1 VGDPGDG
8 TTTPDGSDPTDPT
21 TTDPTVGDPT
31 DPNSDPTGSGDP
43 TVVGSDPDSTPA
55 DPDATGTTN
64 PDAPAPVDTTSDQQT
79 LEQTEQQESQ
89 AAQSGDYSTASN
101 DAQLAYQ
108 ESQTIANEGGPDN
121 TDQTWTAEQ
130 NESQAN
136 WDQQTAEQDQTTAD
150 SYANDPNALPSDAAD
165 AQLYGD
171 AAQNEEGTADNYGEA
186 GAYGDPVGEPVDTPT
201 DTTEDAPVEDAPVD
215 EAPVDDTP
223 VDDSPPADDTAVD
236 DDSSAS

>member
-1 VGDPGDG
+1 MDPTGGSTDPGDG

-21 TTDPTVGDPT
+21 TTDPT
-31 DPNSDPTGSGDP
+31 SDPTGGGDP

-55 DPDATGTTN
+55 DPDSTTD

-79 LEQTEQQESQ
+79 LEQTEQQEGQ

-121 TDQTWTAEQ
+121 TDQTWAAEQ

-201 DTTEDAPVEDAPVD
+201 DTTEDAPVEDAPAD

-223 VDDSPPADDTAVD
+223 VDDSPPADDAAVD